1 MNHSVVRYIALA
13 VLVIVLTLLI
23 NTISLIGITLYSI
36 ATHSTPSLLVNVEKS
51 GNATIFEAT
60 PLLIIISA
68 AIASTITYGIA
79 QRTSRKLY
87 IPVVIVVLI
96 IIVIAIFGILA
107 ACGIACPYFTCGGR
121 GVEYCDMQ
129 VGWVYVKY
137 ICDCA

>member
-23 NTISLIGITLYSI
+23 NTIFLIGIALYSI

-60 PLLIIISA
+60 PLLIIISV

-79 QRTSRKLY
+79 RRTSRKLY
-87 IPVVIVVLI
+87 IP
-96 IIVIAIFGILA
+96 
-107 ACGIACPYFTCGGR
+107 
-121 GVEYCDMQ
+121 
-129 VGWVYVKY
+129 
-137 ICDCA
+137 